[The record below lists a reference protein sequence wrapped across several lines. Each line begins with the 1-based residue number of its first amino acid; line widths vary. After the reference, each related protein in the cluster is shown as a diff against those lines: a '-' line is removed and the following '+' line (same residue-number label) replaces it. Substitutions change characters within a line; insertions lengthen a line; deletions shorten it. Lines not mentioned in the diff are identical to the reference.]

1 MAMIRLIP
9 LFLSI
14 PKTGTEYNNRVSTHL
29 ICLKKV
35 AESFSPKSDLARGL
49 SKVYQEL
56 RSGSVK
62 LPTDG
67 DVDGGGSVV
76 ASTSSIASEM
86 ILKKE
91 VYKVTRFLMLILDNF
106 NKGV

>member
-1 MAMIRLIP
+1 MIRLIP
-9 LFLSI
+9 LFHSI
-14 PKTGTEYNNRVSTHL
+14 PKTGKEYNNTRVSTHL

>member
-1 MAMIRLIP
+1 M
-9 LFLSI
+9 
-14 PKTGTEYNNRVSTHL
+14 
-29 ICLKKV
+29 
-35 AESFSPKSDLARGL
+35 
-49 SKVYQEL
+49 YQEL

-67 DVDGGGSVV
+67 DVDGVGGNGGA

>member
-1 MAMIRLIP
+1 M
-9 LFLSI
+9 
-14 PKTGTEYNNRVSTHL
+14 
-29 ICLKKV
+29 
-35 AESFSPKSDLARGL
+35 ARGL

-62 LPTDG
+62 LPSDG
-67 DVDGGGSVV
+67 DVDGGNVV